1 MDLQLIVH
9 QVQREQARRLAN
21 SVSLTT
27 AAYNAPTSLP
37 ASSPAPF
44 PSGLPCSGFSSA
56 GPWAFER
63 KKAHK
68 VAKVPGKSLHRRSNS
83 AIWHAK
89 KPGVSTSTVA
99 LAAPAAP
106 SAVYPSA
113 MVAPAAYSQQ
123 AALQLVGVSP
133 ARAIAYGVPTSAP
146 AITYYP
152 YVVPA
157 APAIAYAVPA
167 SPAIAMWSS
176 TTFFGPPRA
185 TSSKRPAPAAP
196 ITAPPA
202 KSMRPYSNPYTVFC
216 QEQRPFLPEGLR
228 NSVREQILG
237 QQWRELSKPE
247 RAKYQV
253 GGSEP
258 PYTVFRQEQRPF
270 LPEGLRNSVREQ
282 TLGQQWRELSK
293 PERAKYQVGGSKPPA
308 PTPAPEPAP
317 ASPPAPALAPA
328 SALQP
333 PALIAPAPA
342 PPTAP
347 TPPPTTSMIS
357 NAPAS
362 TGLELLST
370 AALSMA

>member
-1 MDLQLIVH
+1 MDLQLIMH
-9 QVQREQARRLAN
+9 QVRREQARRLVAY

-27 AAYNAPTSLP
+27 AAYNATLPASLP
-37 ASSPAPF
+37 ASSPAPSPAPI
-44 PSGLPCSGFSSA
+44 PSGLPCSSFSSA
-56 GPWAFER
+56 GPWAFEHE
-63 KKAHK
+63 KAHK

-89 KPGVSTSTVA
+89 KPGVSTIKVA

-146 AITYYP
+146 AITYCP

-157 APAIAYAVPA
+157 APAIAYAVQA
-167 SPAIAMWSS
+167 APAIAMWSS

-196 ITAPPA
+196 ITVPPA

-216 QEQRPFLPEGLR
+216 
-228 NSVREQILG
+228 
-237 QQWRELSKPE
+237 
-247 RAKYQV
+247 
-253 GGSEP
+253 
-258 PYTVFRQEQRPF
+258 QEQRPF

-293 PERAKYQVGGSKPPA
+293 PERAKYQVGGSEPPA

-317 ASPPAPALAPA
+317 ASLPAPALAPA

-342 PPTAP
+342 PPPAP
-347 TPPPTTSMIS
+347 TPPPTMSMIS

>member
-1 MDLQLIVH
+1 MDLQLIIH
-9 QVQREQARRLAN
+9 QVMQDDLQLIRQEQARRLAY

-27 AAYNAPTSLP
+27 AAYSAPTSLP
-37 ASSPAPF
+37 ASF
-44 PSGLPCSGFSSA
+44 PPGLPCSGFSSA
-56 GPWAFER
+56 GPWAFEH
-63 KKAHK
+63 KQAHT

-89 KPGVSTSTVA
+89 KPGVSTISVA
-99 LAAPAAP
+99 LAFPAAP

-216 QEQRPFLPEGLR
+216 QEQRPVLPAGLR
-228 NSVREQILG
+228 NSARERTLG
-237 QQWRELSKPE
+237 QLWRELSKPE
-247 RAKYQV
+247 QAKYKIRRA
-253 GGSEP
+253 EP
-258 PYTVFRQEQRPF
+258 PDP
-270 LPEGLRNSVREQ
+270 
-282 TLGQQWRELSK
+282 
-293 PERAKYQVGGSKPPA
+293 APA
-308 PTPAPEPAP
+308 PTSVSARAPAP
-317 ASPPAPALAPA
+317 SPAPALE
-328 SALQP
+328 P
-333 PALIAPAPA
+333 PPPIVSAPAPA
-342 PPTAP
+342 PSPT
-347 TPPPTTSMIS
+347 IS
-357 NAPAS
+357 IAS
-362 TGLELLST
+362 NPSATTGLELLSA
-370 AALSMA
+370 AALSVACCVVELHA

>member
-123 AALQLVGVSP
+123 AALQLPGVSP
-133 ARAIAYGVPTSAP
+133 APAIAYGVPTSAP

-152 YVVPA
+152 CVVPTS

-167 SPAIAMWSS
+167 APAIAMWSS
-176 TTFFGPPRA
+176 TIFFGQPRA

-196 ITAPPA
+196 TAAPPA
-202 KSMRPYSNPYTVFC
+202 KSTRPYSNPYTVFC
-216 QEQRPFLPEGLR
+216 QEQRPFLP
-228 NSVREQILG
+228 
-237 QQWRELSKPE
+237 
-247 RAKYQV
+247 
-253 GGSEP
+253 
-258 PYTVFRQEQRPF
+258 T
-270 LPEGLRNSVREQ
+270 GLRNSVREQ

-293 PERAKYQVGGSKPPA
+293 PERAKYQVGGSEPPA
-308 PTPAPEPAP
+308 PAPAPEPAP
-317 ASPPAPALAPA
+317 APAPAPPPAPAPAPA
-328 SALQP
+328 SALEP
-333 PALIAPAPA
+333 PAPIAPAPTPA
-342 PPTAP
+342 PP
-347 TPPPTTSMIS
+347 
-357 NAPAS
+357 NAPAT
-362 TGLELLST
+362 TGLELLSR

>member
-1 MDLQLIVH
+1 MRLTSNFWVATVSEKSILSNRLTLLINEPTDRAMEHLIIH
-9 QVQREQARRLAN
+9 QVQREQARRLAY

-27 AAYNAPTSLP
+27 AAYNATLPASLP
-37 ASSPAPF
+37 ASSPAPSPAPI

-56 GPWAFER
+56 GPWAFEH
-63 KKAHK
+63 KQAHT

-89 KPGVSTSTVA
+89 KPGVSTISVA
-99 LAAPAAP
+99 LAFPAAP

-133 ARAIAYGVPTSAP
+133 APAIAYGVPTSAP

-228 NSVREQILG
+228 NSVREQTLG

-258 PYTVFRQEQRPF
+258 P
-270 LPEGLRNSVREQ
+270 
-282 TLGQQWRELSK
+282 
-293 PERAKYQVGGSKPPA
+293 A
-308 PTPAPEPAP
+308 PTPALEPAP
-317 ASPPAPALAPA
+317 APPPAPALPLAPA
-328 SALQP
+328 SALEP
-333 PALIAPAPA
+333 PAPIAPAPA
-342 PPTAP
+342 PPPAP
-347 TPPPTTSMIS
+347 TPPPTMSMIS

>member
-1 MDLQLIVH
+1 MDLQLIIH
-9 QVQREQARRLAN
+9 QVMQDDLQLIRQEQARRLAY
-21 SVSLTT
+21 SVS
-27 AAYNAPTSLP
+27 AYNAPTSLP
-37 ASSPAPF
+37 ASSKLPSSPVSF
-44 PSGLPCSGFSSA
+44 PPGLPCGGFSSA
-56 GPWAFER
+56 GPWAFEH

-68 VAKVPGKSLHRRSNS
+68 VAKSPGRGRRSAS
-83 AIWHAK
+83 AIWHEK
-89 KPGVSTSTVA
+89 KPGVSTSAVA
-99 LAAPAAP
+99 LAGPATP
-106 SAVYPSA
+106 SAALYPSA

-123 AALQLVGVSP
+123 ALQLAGVSP
-133 ARAIAYGVPTSAP
+133 APAIAYGVPTSAP

-228 NSVREQILG
+228 NSVREQTLG

-258 PYTVFRQEQRPF
+258 P
-270 LPEGLRNSVREQ
+270 
-282 TLGQQWRELSK
+282 
-293 PERAKYQVGGSKPPA
+293 A
-308 PTPAPEPAP
+308 PTPALEPAP
-317 ASPPAPALAPA
+317 APPPAPALPLAPA
-328 SALQP
+328 SALEP
-333 PALIAPAPA
+333 PAPIAPAPA
-342 PPTAP
+342 PAP
-347 TPPPTTSMIS
+347 P
-357 NAPAS
+357 NAPAAS
-362 TGLELLST
+362 GLELLST